1 MLPLHYTAYLYI
13 YIYATLTVKIVFW
26 IPFCIDKFLYKNLN
40 NKTMNIYNKLG
51 ASHKK
56 SITHEGKKPK
66 NIVGTIK
73 EIIKTVSL

>member
-1 MLPLHYTAYLYI
+1 MDILIKVRY
-13 YIYATLTVKIVFW
+13 
-26 IPFCIDKFLYKNLN
+26 
-40 NKTMNIYNKLG
+40 TMNIYNKLG

>member
-13 YIYATLTVKIVFW
+13 YIYV
-26 IPFCIDKFLYKNLN
+26 YN
-40 NKTMNIYNKLG
+40 TMNIYNKLG

-66 NIVGTIK
+66 KIVGTIK
-73 EIIKTVSL
+73 VIIKTVSLYVQSEVKLI

>member
-1 MLPLHYTAYLYI
+1 MDI
-13 YIYATLTVKIVFW
+13 FI
-26 IPFCIDKFLYKNLN
+26 KNYNHGMDILI
-40 NKTMNIYNKLG
+40 KVRYTMNIYNKLG